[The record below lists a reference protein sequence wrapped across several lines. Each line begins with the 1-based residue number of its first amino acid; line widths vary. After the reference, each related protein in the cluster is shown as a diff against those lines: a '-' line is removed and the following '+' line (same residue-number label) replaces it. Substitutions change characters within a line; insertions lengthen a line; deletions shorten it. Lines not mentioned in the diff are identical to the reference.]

1 MIATLPM
8 YDRPENA
15 AAHDALWAGVRE
27 ALSARGIAAPDALDR
42 TVDHV
47 EGWGRPD
54 LLLGQ
59 ICNLPWRARFRDRVT
74 LLGAATYDVGDGP
87 GLYHSVIVARIGG
100 PAPAPGDAPRFAL
113 NDPLSNSG
121 WDMPQEW
128 ARAAG
133 LALRPVL
140 VTGSHA
146 ASLRAVVEGRADL
159 AGIDAVT
166 FRAMLRWD
174 GAASRVRVLA
184 RTASTPGMSFATAR
198 TNDPAPLRAAL
209 AEALADLSPE
219 VAETLGLRGM
229 AALPPSAYDR
239 PLPPAPALAAL
250 A

>member
-1 MIATLPM
+1 M

-15 AAHDALWAGVRE
+15 DAHDALWALVRDALRLRGVE
-27 ALSARGIAAPDALDR
+27 APDALDR
-42 TVDHV
+42 SVGHM

-74 LLGAATYDVGDGP
+74 VLGAAHHDVDAAP
-87 GLYHSVIVARIGG
+87 GHYRSVMVARAGD

-128 ARAAG
+128 ARENG
-133 LALRPVL
+133 IALRPVL

-146 ASLRAVVEGRADL
+146 ASLGAVAEGRADL
-159 AGIDAVT
+159 AGIDAVS

-174 GAASRVRVLA
+174 RAAQAVQVVGHTRA
-184 RTASTPGMSFATAR
+184 TPGMSFVTAR
-198 TNDPAPLRAAL
+198 GRDPGPIRDAL
-209 AEALADLSPE
+209 AEALDRLPREASEL
-219 VAETLGLRGM
+219 LGLRGVVL
-229 AALPPSAYDR
+229 LPPEAYER
-239 PLPPAPALAAL
+239 PLPPPPVLAA
-250 A
+250 